1 MNKVKNFKVLI
12 LFALLSI
19 SISAAV
25 AQFEIPAK
33 PAFQTAVY
41 DYAKLLSEQEKQQ
54 LEQKLIRYS
63 DSTTNQVTVVIIES
77 LKGEDVGVLTTNWA
91 QKWGLGDKDKDNGV
105 LLLIAS
111 QDKKMSIRPGYGLE
125 DKMIAGVAGQIIRNV
140 IRPEFKAGNYYAG
153 IDKGTN
159 AIIDVIKVKY
169 KGTRQEGK
177 GSGIPIIYIIIG
189 LLILFFII
197 SKSKNNGSSGGK
209 SGGFD
214 LADIIILSSM
224 GRGGGGFGGG
234 FGGSSGGG
242 GGGFGGGF
250 GGGGFSGG
258 GASGGW

>member
-1 MNKVKNFKVLI
+1 MNSVKKIQVLLQFI
-12 LFALLSI
+12 LLVLSG
-19 SISAAV
+19 SSVV

-41 DYAKLLSEQEKQQ
+41 DYAKLLTAQEKQQ
-54 LEQKLIRYS
+54 LENKLIQYS
-63 DSTTNQVTVVIIES
+63 DSTTNQVTVIIIES
-77 LKGEDVGVLTTNWA
+77 LKGEDVGVLATNWA
-91 QKWGLGDKDKDNGV
+91 QKWGIGDKDKDNGV
-105 LLLIAS
+105 LLFIAS
-111 QDKKMSIRPGYGLE
+111 ADRKMTIRPGYGLE
-125 DKMIAGVAGQIIRNV
+125 DKLIAGIAGEIIRKV

-159 AIIDVIKVKY
+159 AIIEVIKGKY
-169 KGTRQEGK
+169 KGSRPETK
-177 GSGIPIIYIIIG
+177 SKGIPTIYIIIG

-197 SKSKNNGSSGGK
+197 SKSKNNGKNGGK

-224 GRGGGGFGGG
+224 GRGFGGGGG

-258 GASGGW
+258 GASGDW